1 MNRVRLSS
9 LPWLPPTPP
18 DFKDRCKSCGTDSS
32 ESARTL
38 RFLAAHA
45 LEDSDLEHL
54 RRTLVKTRA
63 RHGESAIPGLRPSTL
78 GCLSNATSK
87 LIAPALVSTALRY
100 GIDLTTVEGGFDQ
113 ALYEATTADSA
124 MARAQPQGI
133 LVALDHRGLPGLGAG
148 LSDDEEEDVAA
159 ALAHMAS
166 ICSGLRQNT
175 GATLY
180 VQNVACPPCPL
191 FGSQD
196 VRVRGTQRRRIE
208 LFNRE
213 LNDLLTECSAALFD
227 VDGLA
232 RAVGTTNWFDQSQ
245 WHAAKLPFA
254 HDLVP
259 LYADHV
265 IRLVAGVGGASRK
278 CLVLDLDNTLWGGVV
293 GDDELHGLVLG
304 QGDAV
309 GEAFLAVQQAAASL
323 RSRGVLLAICSKND
337 ADVARFAFAEHPDMV
352 LRLDDIAVFQANW
365 QDKATNLQAI
375 ARTLNIGTEA
385 LVLLDDSPAE
395 RELVRMTL
403 PEVAVPELTAD
414 PADYPLLLLAAGY
427 FESVSF
433 TDEDRQRAGLYRANA
448 VRAELAASATDMA
461 AYLASLD
468 MVVRLSPFDST
479 GRTRIA
485 QLTQRSNQFNLTTRR
500 YDEAAIQAFEIRPD
514 VFTLQVR
521 LADRCGDNGMI
532 SIVICIQAG
541 SEWIIDTWLM
551 SCRVLNRRVEEA
563 VLDVLAST
571 GLSRGITRLTG
582 HYVATGRNG
591 MVREHYRRLG
601 FVPGPASA
609 GVDVWHLDL
618 ASYQPQRP
626 PMTFVLGDGIQGALN
641 AAPQSP

>member
-1 MNRVRLSS
+1 
-9 LPWLPPTPP
+9 
-18 DFKDRCKSCGTDSS
+18 
-32 ESARTL
+32 
-38 RFLAAHA
+38 LAGHA
-45 LEDSDLEHL
+45 LEDIDLEHL
-54 RRTLVKTRA
+54 RRTLVKTRL
-63 RHGESAIPGLRPSTL
+63 RHGESTIPGLRPLTL
-78 GCLSNATSK
+78 GCLSNGTSK

-113 ALYEATTADSA
+113 ALQDATSADSA
-124 MARAQPQGI
+124 IARAQPHGI

-148 LSDDEEEDVAA
+148 LSDDEEGDVAA
-159 ALAHMAS
+159 ALAHMAM
-166 ICSGLRQNT
+166 ICRGLRQNT

-196 VRVRGTQRRRIE
+196 GRVLGTLRRRIDR
-208 LFNRE
+208 FNRD
-213 LNDLLTECSAALFD
+213 LNDLLTEYSGTLFD

-232 RAVGTTNWFDQSQ
+232 RTVGTAQWFDQSQ

-265 IRLVAGVGGASRK
+265 MRLVAGVGGASRK

-293 GDDELHGLVLG
+293 GDDGLHGLVLG

-309 GEAFLAVQQAAASL
+309 GEAFVAVQQAAAWL
-323 RSRGVLLAICSKND
+323 RSRGVILAICSKND
-337 ADVARFAFAEHPDMV
+337 ADGARAAFAEHPDMV

-375 ARTLNIGTEA
+375 ARTLGIGTEA

-461 AYLASLD
+461 AYLASLA
-468 MVVRLSPFDST
+468 MVVRLAPFDAT
-479 GRTRIA
+479 GRARIA

-500 YDEAAIQAFEIRPD
+500 YDEAAIQAFELRPD

-541 SEWIIDTWLM
+541 TEWIIDTWLM
-551 SCRVLNRRVEEA
+551 SCRVLKRRVEEA

-582 HYVATGRNG
+582 HYVPTDRNA
-591 MVREHYRRLG
+591 MVQGHYPSLG
-601 FVPGPASA
+601 FAPGPAFD
-609 GVDVWHLDL
+609 GVEVWHLDL
-618 ASYQPQRP
+618 AGYQPRRP
-626 PMTFVLGDGIQGALN
+626 PMTFVLGDGVRGPLDAV
-641 AAPQSP
+641 PESP

>member
-1 MNRVRLSS
+1 MNSVRLAS
-9 LPWLPPTPP
+9 LPWLPPAPP
-18 DFKDRCKSCGTDSS
+18 DFKDRCKRCGIDGS
-32 ESARTL
+32 EPARTL
-38 RFLAAHA
+38 RSLAAHA
-45 LEDSDLEHL
+45 LDDANLEHL
-54 RRTLVKTRA
+54 RRTLIKARA
-63 RHGESAIPGLRPSTL
+63 RHGEASIPGLKRSTL
-78 GCLSNATSK
+78 GYLSNGTSK

-100 GIDLTTVEGGFDQ
+100 GIDLTTVEGEFDQ
-113 ALYEATTADSA
+113 ALHEATTADSA
-124 MARAQPQGI
+124 IVRAQPQGI

-148 LSDDEEEDVAA
+148 LSDEEEGDVAA

-166 ICSGLRQNT
+166 ICHGLRQNT

-180 VQNVACPPCPL
+180 VQNVPCPPCPL

-208 LFNRE
+208 RFNRE
-213 LNDLLTECSAALFD
+213 LLDLLSDCSGLLFD

-232 RAVGTTNWFDQSQ
+232 RAVGTAHWFDQRQ

-259 LYADHV
+259 LYADHAM
-265 IRLVAGVGGASRK
+265 RLVAGVGGASRK

-293 GDDELHGLVLG
+293 GDDGLQGLVLG

-309 GEAFLAVQQAAASL
+309 GEAFVAVQQAAAWL
-323 RSRGVLLAICSKND
+323 RSRGVILAICSKND
-337 ADVARFAFAEHPDMV
+337 ADVARGAFAEHPDMV

-375 ARTLNIGTEA
+375 ARTLGIGTEA

-468 MVVRLSPFDST
+468 MVVRLSAFDST
-479 GRTRIA
+479 GRSRIA

-500 YDEAAIQAFEIRPD
+500 YDEAAIEAFEMRPD

-563 VLDVLAST
+563 VLDVLAAT
-571 GLSRGITRLTG
+571 GRSRGITRLTG
-582 HYVATGRNG
+582 HYLPTERNG
-591 MVREHYRRLG
+591 MVRGHYPRLG
-601 FVPGPASA
+601 FAPGPSA
-609 GVDVWHLDL
+609 DGVDVWHLDL
-618 ASYQPQRP
+618 AGYQPRKP
-626 PMTFVLGDGIQGALN
+626 PMTFVLGDGIQ
-641 AAPQSP
+641 AP